1 MVKHELVPEHELLG
15 PEEAQKI
22 LDKYKI
28 TREQLPKILLIDPA
42 INHLEPKVGDIIRI
56 LRQSKFVGDS
66 VYYRVVSE

>member
-42 INHLEPKVGDIIRI
+42 IKHLEPKVGDVIRI
-56 LRQSKFVGDS
+56 LRTSKFIGNS